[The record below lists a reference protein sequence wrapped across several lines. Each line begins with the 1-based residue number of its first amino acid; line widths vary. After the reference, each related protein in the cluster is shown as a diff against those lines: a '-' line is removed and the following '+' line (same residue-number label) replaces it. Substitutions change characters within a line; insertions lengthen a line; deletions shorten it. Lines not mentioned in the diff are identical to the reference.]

1 VRRFLPLILVLAA
14 AVAGALHAAFRT
26 SVSTD
31 FLRYHRAGRLV
42 LEGRADL
49 IYDAAFLAEQS
60 VYAGDRVPGGDKL
73 NEYEFKYAP
82 ALAVMM
88 APLAPLPPRPASV
101 LWDAG
106 IAALIAT
113 MFAVGWRWCAERV
126 SPWWILLPL
135 VVLVRPIRNNV
146 ALGQLNAYSLVP
158 ATIGLA
164 FVARGRERAGGALIG
179 LGAVVKYMPALLLLW
194 LAWRRRWTAL
204 TWAAGTILV
213 LGVILPAAVLGP
225 RGSVDCAR
233 DWIGVRAH
241 VYTSATP
248 RDVPGYSVK
257 SFVYRALGDTPY
269 ITNIHEVEVKRDEPH
284 ASLPPETLRA
294 IVLAASLALV
304 AAAMW
309 LTRRTEDADSP
320 EAAAIWLAA
329 LPLVSPE
336 ARFPHFLYLALPL
349 LALTCTL
356 VRHRNRPGWWAV
368 CLLSA
373 GGALLLNGTFDGIA
387 GERGAELGEF
397 YCAPGW
403 AVVAFG
409 AALVLAM
416 SMRRTTARQSAV
428 S

>member
-1 VRRFLPLILVLAA
+1 
-14 AVAGALHAAFRT
+14 
-26 SVSTD
+26 
-31 FLRYHRAGRLV
+31 
-42 LEGRADL
+42 
-49 IYDAAFLAEQS
+49 
-60 VYAGDRVPGGDKL
+60 
-73 NEYEFKYAP
+73 
-82 ALAVMM
+82 
-88 APLAPLPPRPASV
+88 
-101 LWDAG
+101 
-106 IAALIAT
+106 
-113 MFAVGWRWCAERV
+113 
-126 SPWWILLPL
+126 
-135 VVLVRPIRNNV
+135 
-146 ALGQLNAYSLVP
+146 
-158 ATIGLA
+158 
-164 FVARGRERAGGALIG
+164 
-179 LGAVVKYMPALLLLW
+179 
-194 LAWRRRWTAL
+194 
-204 TWAAGTILV
+204 
-213 LGVILPAAVLGP
+213 
-225 RGSVDCAR
+225 
-233 DWIGVRAH
+233 
-241 VYTSATP
+241 
-248 RDVPGYSVK
+248 VK

-304 AAAMW
+304 AAALW